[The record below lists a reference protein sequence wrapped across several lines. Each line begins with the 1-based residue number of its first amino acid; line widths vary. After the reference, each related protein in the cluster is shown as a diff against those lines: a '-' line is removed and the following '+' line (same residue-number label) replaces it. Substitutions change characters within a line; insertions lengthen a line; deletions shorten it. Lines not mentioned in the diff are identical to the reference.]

1 MSCYEEVAVTVPSS
15 SFNAEADKS
24 LLAKIISTPP
34 LAVDRKAVKWAWRG
48 IASQLNS
55 SLGTNF
61 SFRSCR
67 DRAGLLLR
75 KYAVR
80 KRRNEATSGTSE
92 VLTDDDDVLEQLMRL
107 EDNAIIRVQTQKAAT
122 ASKTQELETMG
133 QRLMQ
138 AAEKRVAMRID
149 ITEGYKSSKPKRH
162 RLSTLL
168 DKEQEKAAARRNLEA
183 QKVQRHREEL

>member
-15 SFNAEADKS
+15 SFNAAADKS

-34 LAVDRKAVKWAWRG
+34 FAVDRKAVKWAWRG

-80 KRRNEATSGTSE
+80 KRRNEATSE